1 VKDGPSA
8 ADTLGEDFYKVILEN
23 EPFKSTKVCLQLLFC
38 FSSLTKVVECVYTS
52 FVVVVGGCSVLSL
65 ALFWRDKEG

>member
-1 VKDGPSA
+1 MKDGPSA

-38 FSSLTKVVECVYTS
+38 FSRLTKVVECVYTYPLLWWL
-52 FVVVVGGCSVLSL
+52 VVVVYYLW
-65 ALFWRDKEG
+65 FYF